1 MDEEEMGYPAP
12 QQKKPGMF
20 GKPKQQ
26 TADTGL
32 SDQINSLSG
41 RLRMLEERINMANRK
56 IEVGESNMLENQKR
70 NNVDIRQLNSEI
82 IDVKRLIE
90 EIKEKMDVILRE
102 LPNLAARDELEVLK
116 RYIEMWEPMKF
127 VTRNE
132 LDKIL
137 EEKKE

>member
-1 MDEEEMGYPAP
+1 
-12 QQKKPGMF
+12 
-20 GKPKQQ
+20 
-26 TADTGL
+26 
-32 SDQINSLSG
+32 
-41 RLRMLEERINMANRK
+41 MLEERINMANRK

-132 LDKIL
+132 IDKIL